1 MKLKTTAY
9 KNVKRSIKKHGPA
22 ILTGF
27 GIAGMIATTFLAVQ
41 ATPKAIILIED
52 KKEIKA
58 ELEEECTP
66 IDIVKVAWKPYIP
79 AMITGVL
86 SIGCL
91 IGAHSAHT
99 RRYATLAAAYTLS
112 ESSLRDYRDKVIET
126 IGEKKEKEV
135 QDALAKE
142 KVEKN
147 PVSNCEVIITERGN
161 TLCFDTI
168 SGRYFKS
175 DIDKIKK
182 AVNEINRELLDE
194 MFITLNELYYELG
207 LGRIAIGDDLGW
219 DIANGLIEVYFS
231 SQLDEY
237 ENPCLVL
244 NYPTPPQYREFG

>member
-91 IGAHSAHT
+91 IGAHSTHT